1 MTQPEPPPAAASPVQ
16 GADEPLPPIPKRT
29 LLSRIREYFLGE
41 EPTLLTALVPTCFLS
56 MVLYTRHPATNFIF
70 DEQEAL
76 LANPYVRA
84 AGDPSTKI
92 GWLQAFTRDFWGLTS
107 ERTIGSYRPL
117 PDIIWR
123 ALWKI
128 GARDQ
133 SAFPHDYLNVMLHG
147 LNGALMVLL
156 VLRWTRDRLTA
167 WLAGGLFVA
176 TAVVTEAVS
185 GVVGLADVLGGT
197 GALLALLALGTRL
210 WIMPLAVFWATMLGL
225 YSKESALCIVPMVPI
240 AALLTS
246 QISHPQRPMR
256 WVRAVVA
263 ALSAGVAF
271 VFYVEMRRRLF
282 PVATPQALTAE
293 ANAGK
298 PALAR
303 FFAAALRWYA
313 QPMLPH
319 DPLNNPLINA
329 STPYRVAG
337 ALRVYARG
345 LGQLVFPRVLSG
357 DYSAPQEP
365 IPDRLVFPESVLG
378 AACLVLPFVVA
389 PVLGIASWWRWRR
402 ARKAALPELGPF
414 REAGDGSVAGMP
426 RLSAIPLVAFAILWI
441 VISYFP
447 VSNIPV
453 VLPTVRAERFW
464 YFPAI
469 GSALMLAL
477 AFARLF
483 EAGRRRRALPAAVA
497 LFVAFIGFQCFAARR
512 HAFDYK
518 NDLAFWDATRRAVP
532 NSAKAHLNYS
542 VMLGARGDLEGRLVS
557 NGVALQLAP
566 QWPMANVYQGDTLCR
581 LHRAPEAVPHYLRG
595 FDLGPND
602 QSLIALG
609 IQCLWDEHQLE
620 DDSPVRPQL
629 QEVADKYPGSWVK
642 YLVDDTLDN
651 GEEYKGVNPKYRPRG
666 YNEGPKKDE

>member
-1 MTQPEPPPAAASPVQ
+1 MTAPQTPPPLDHSS
-16 GADEPLPPIPKRT
+16 ADAEPLPPLPKRT
-29 LLSRIREYFLGE
+29 VLTRLHEYFLGE
-41 EPTLLTALVPTCFLS
+41 EPTLLTAMVPTCFLS
-56 MVLYTRHPATNFIF
+56 MLLYTRHPATNFIF

-84 AGDPSTKI
+84 AGDPATTI
-92 GWLQAFTRDFWGLTS
+92 GWLSAFRRDFWGLTP

-117 PDIIWR
+117 PDIVWR
-123 ALWKI
+123 ALWRI

-156 VLRWTRDRLTA
+156 VLKWTRDRLTA

-197 GALLALLALGTRL
+197 GALLALLALNL
-210 WIMPLAVFWATMLGL
+210 SLPVMPLALFAATLLGL
-225 YSKESALCIVPMVPI
+225 YSKESALCIVPLVPI

-246 QISHPQRPMR
+246 QTTHPGRPLR
-256 WVRAVVA
+256 WARAAVA
-263 ALSAGVAF
+263 ALTAGGAF
-271 VFYVEMRRRLF
+271 VFYVEMRRRMF
-282 PVATPQALTAE
+282 PVATPVALSVE
-293 ANAGK
+293 ANADK

-319 DPLNNPLINA
+319 DPLNNPLIKA
-329 STPYRVAG
+329 DTPHRVAG

-345 LGQLVFPRVLSG
+345 LGQLLVPQSLSG

-365 IPDRLVFPESVLG
+365 IPSRLVFPESVLG
-378 AACLVLPFVVA
+378 ALGLVLPMAAA
-389 PVLGIASWWRWRR
+389 PIVGGLAWAKKWKL
-402 ARKAALPELGPF
+402 APLAAFG
-414 REAGDGSVAGMP
+414 AV
-426 RLSAIPLVAFAILWI
+426 WI
-441 VISYFP
+441 VVSYFP

-469 GSALMLAL
+469 GSALLLAIAFSWLIQSAQKARAL
-477 AFARLF
+477 A
-483 EAGRRRRALPAAVA
+483 PAVA
-497 LFVAFIGFQCFAARR
+497 ACALFLGMQCFAARM

-518 NDLAFWDATRRAVP
+518 NDLAFWDATRKAVP
-532 NSAKAHLNYS
+532 RSAKAHLNYS
-542 VMLGARGDLEGRLVS
+542 VMLGARGDLEGRLAS
-557 NGVALQLAP
+557 NDVALQLAP
-566 QWPMANVYQGDTLCR
+566 EWAMASVYEGDTLCR

-595 FDLGPND
+595 FDLDPNG

-609 IQCLWDEHQLE
+609 LQCLWDEHQL
-620 DDSPVRPQL
+620 DGDSPVRAEL

-642 YLVDDTLDN
+642 FLVDDILEN
-651 GEEYKGVNPKYRPRG
+651 GEEYKGVAPKYRPRG